1 MFNLDLDFSST
12 AEFVVGA
19 LLVALMVTAIAIIV

>member
-19 LLVALMVTAIAIIV
+19 LLVALLVTALTTIV

>member
-1 MFNLDLDFSST
+1 VFNLDFDFSST

-19 LLVALMVTAIAIIV
+19 LLVALLVTAITIIV